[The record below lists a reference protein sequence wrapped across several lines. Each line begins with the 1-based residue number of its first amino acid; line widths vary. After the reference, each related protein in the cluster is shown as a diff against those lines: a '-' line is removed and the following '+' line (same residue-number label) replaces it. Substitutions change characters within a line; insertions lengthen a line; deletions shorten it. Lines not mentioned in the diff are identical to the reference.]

1 MSASVSTR
9 RTGSRA
15 FDPAARRPYDRR
27 DIGRNRFVD
36 ARTPLPDDIIRIDAD
51 RLRAFVRMV
60 CATAGCDAEEAE
72 AIAAHLVDA
81 NLAGHDSHGVGM
93 LVEYIPAM
101 RDGRLRLGR
110 RARITRDSG
119 PVVVI
124 DGGVGVGQVLGREAM
139 AIGIERTRRHGVA
152 LVAL

>member
-1 MSASVSTR
+1 MIAAIQTR
-9 RTGSRA
+9 SLTVDVRA
-15 FDPAARRPYDRR
+15 
-27 DIGRNRFVD
+27 
-36 ARTPLPDDIIRIDAD
+36 LPSEELIRIDAG
-51 RLRAFVRMV
+51 RLRAFVRTV
-60 CATAGCDAEEAE
+60 CASAGCDAEEAD

-139 AIGIERTRRHGVA
+139 AIGIERSRRHGVA
-152 LVAL
+152 